1 MIAKEGAKMST
12 GDSGGSGSAKKK
24 ELGKYYLLYRCPGCR
39 ETDISE
45 QTLIRRKE
53 GHGFFD
59 FLDTRVT
66 ISNSGVPA
74 AVAAGGAERE
84 QALAAAKK
92 RLDAGDFSL
101 VEKKVVCSHC
111 GKAQP
116 WSGMG
121 QPWLVSPMALAT
133 AAVAFLTL
141 VAVRLLAG
149 DPNTEPYLLPA
160 LIPMGVM
167 VLLNIGRAIR
177 RHRRLAA
184 ARMDTT
190 DWPTFFAPEDLRVLS
205 TGPHAR
211 LVKRYLR
218 RE

>member
-1 MIAKEGAKMST
+1 MSRN
-12 GDSGGSGSAKKK
+12 DSAKTK
-24 ELGKYYLLYRCPGCR
+24 ELGKFYLMYRCPSCG
-39 ETDISE
+39 ETGMSE
-45 QTLIRRKE
+45 HTLRRRKE

-66 ISNSGVPA
+66 ISGSGMPTA
-74 AVAAGGAERE
+74 DAAGATERE
-84 QALAAAKK
+84 QVLASAKK

-101 VEKKVVCSHC
+101 VEQKVVCTRC
-111 GKAQP
+111 GAVQP

-133 AAVAFLTL
+133 AVVAFLTL
-141 VAVRLLAG
+141 MAMRLLAG
-149 DPNTEPYLLPA
+149 DPKTEPYLLPA

-167 VLLNIGRAIR
+167 VLLNIGRAVR

-184 ARMDTT
+184 MRKDRT
-190 DWPTFFAPEDLRVLS
+190 DWPTFFAPDDLRALS
-205 TGPHAR
+205 SGPHAP
-211 LVKRYLR
+211 LAKRYLR